1 MLVTMDKLYGYTGKI
16 ARINLTTDEVTLLST
31 WDYVPEYIGGRGICN
46 KIFWDEV
53 GPGVGAL
60 DPENKLIIMTG
71 PTTGTG
77 IPSGG
82 RTVITGIAPQCFPEQ
97 YSWSNIGGWFGAELK
112 FAGYDG
118 LILEGKTPQP
128 SYIWIEDDKIRILSA
143 KDIWGMYV
151 YDTQLKLEEIHGKDV
166 KSLVIGPAGENL
178 VRGAIIATAN
188 ENAAGKG
195 GFGAVFGSKNLKA
208 ITVRGTG
215 CVTPAD
221 VEGILELRH
230 VMGRPL
236 YRTNPVK
243 YENIF
248 KPRPHISVPVEGGLK
263 QAQVCCSHGCNQHC
277 DLFLL
282 NVKSTTSRTRRVNQ
296 VNKCV
301 GVYAFQ
307 WMDDCGWTPAQ
318 TFVTEQNNNPACLMQ
333 SNAGTVPPN
342 LNDPAA
348 EVLFKRHFGD
358 TENFWDADYER
369 GAVINDLCNQYGINK
384 WDIIVWL
391 MPWLAMGQK
400 EGVLNDLDLGM
411 DINPGSEAFMK
422 ELLDMIV
429 YRKGYYGNLFAEGMR
444 RAIDKLGEDK
454 YGSTLYRGRT
464 SNRIPGKRL
473 DIPISFASSWGYS
486 YHWLGRGFQ
495 GSIDIAAWLPSILNL
510 MTSTRDC
517 QSDTHFH
524 DTYDY
529 FCAVREEPWKN
540 PLTARSAI
548 MNENKAELKEA
559 LTSCDWQLPDLY
571 RSSIEAEIFN
581 MATGMN
587 LTETD
592 INKAAER
599 IKNLFRAILIRNHG
613 RTREMEVNEVLP
625 MLKYPDA
632 DGKTVSE
639 EEYNHLV
646 DNYYRFRGWDLKT
659 GWPTRETYE
668 RYGLKEVADELE
680 ALGKLPD
687 SASVD
692 STL

>member
-1 MLVTMDKLYGYTGKI
+1 MMNKLYGYTGKI
-16 ARINLTTDEVTLLST
+16 ARIDLTTGVVTYVST
-31 WDYVPEYIGGRGICN
+31 WDYVPKYIGGRGICN

-53 GPGVGAL
+53 RPGVRAL

-77 IPSGG
+77 IPAGG
-82 RTVITGIAPQCFPEQ
+82 RTVIAGIAPQCFPEQ
-97 YSWSNIGGWFGAELK
+97 YSWSSIGGWFGAELK

-118 LILEGKTPQP
+118 LILEGKAVQS
-128 SYIWIEDDKIRILSA
+128 SYIWIEDEKIQILSA
-143 KDIWGMYV
+143 KNIRGMYV

-195 GFGAVFGSKNLKA
+195 GYGAVFGSKNLKA

-221 VEGILELRH
+221 VEGILKLRH

-236 YRTNPVK
+236 YRTNPVM
-243 YENIF
+243 YHDVF
-248 KPRPHISVPVEGGLK
+248 KPRPHITVPVVGGLK

-282 NVKSTTSRTRRVNQ
+282 DVKSATSRSGKVNQ

-342 LNDPAA
+342 FYDPAA
-348 EVLFKRHFGD
+348 GVLFERHLGD
-358 TENFWDADYER
+358 TVNFWDADYER

-391 MPWLAMGQK
+391 MPWLVMGKK
-400 EGVLNDLDLGM
+400 EGVFSDLNLGM
-411 DINPGSEAFMK
+411 EVNPDSEDFIK
-422 ELLDMIV
+422 NLLDMIV
-429 YRKGYYGNLFAEGMR
+429 YRKGYYGNLFAEGMS
-444 RAIDKLGEDK
+444 RAIRELGEDK
-454 YGSTLYRGRT
+454 YGTTLYQGRV

-473 DIPISFASSWGYS
+473 DIPINFASAWGYS
-486 YHWLGRGFQ
+486 YHWHGRGFQ
-495 GSIDIAAWLPSILNL
+495 GSIDIAAWLPAVLAL
-510 MTSTRDC
+510 MTSTRDS
-517 QSDTHFH
+517 QSDTHIH

-529 FCAVREEPWKN
+529 FRAVHEDPWKN
-540 PLTARSAI
+540 PLTAQSTI

-559 LTSCDWQLPDLY
+559 LTSCDWQLPNLY
-571 RSSIEAEIFN
+571 RPGMESEIFN
-581 MATGMN
+581 MAAGTN
-587 LTETD
+587 FTEAD
-592 INKAAER
+592 LNDAAER
-599 IKNLFRAILIRNHG
+599 IKNLFRAILIRNYG

-625 MLKYPDA
+625 ILTYPDA
-632 DGKTVSE
+632 DDKTVNE
-639 EEYNHLV
+639 AEYNHLV
-646 DNYYRFRGWDLKT
+646 DNYYKLRGWDLKT

-668 RYGLKEVADELE
+668 KYGLKEIADQLE
-680 ALGKLPD
+680 VLGKLPD
-687 SASVD
+687 STSVD
-692 STL
+692 STI

>member
-1 MLVTMDKLYGYTGKI
+1 MNKLYGYTGKI
-16 ARINLTTDEVTLLST
+16 ARINLTTGGVTLLST
-31 WDYVPEYIGGRGICN
+31 WDYVPKYIGGRGICN

-53 GPGVGAL
+53 GPGVKAL
-60 DPENKLIIMTG
+60 DPGNKLIIMTG
-71 PTTGTG
+71 PSTGTG

-82 RTVITGIAPQCFPEQ
+82 RTVIAGIAPQCFPEQ
-97 YSWSNIGGWFGAELK
+97 YSWSSIGGWFGAEIK

-118 LILEGKTPQP
+118 LILEGKAAQP
-128 SYIWIEDDKIRILSA
+128 SYIWIEDDKIQILSA

-195 GFGAVFGSKNLKA
+195 GYGAVLGSKNLKA
-208 ITVRGTG
+208 ITIRGTG

-221 VEGILELRH
+221 VEGILKLRH

-236 YRTNPVK
+236 YQTNPVK
-243 YENIF
+243 YQKIF
-248 KPRPHISVPVEGGLK
+248 RPRPHISVPVEGGLK

-277 DLFLL
+277 NLFLL
-282 NVKSTTSRTRRVNQ
+282 NVKSATSRTGRVNQ

-318 TFVTEQNNNPACLMQ
+318 TFVTKQNNNPACLMQ

-348 EVLFKRHFGD
+348 KVLFERHIGD
-358 TENFWDADYER
+358 TENFWDADYDR

-391 MPWLAMGQK
+391 MPWLVMGKK
-400 EGVLNDLDLGM
+400 EGVFNDLNLGM
-411 DINPGSEAFMK
+411 DIDPSSEDFMK
-422 ELLDMIV
+422 DLLDMIV
-429 YRKGYYGNLFAEGMR
+429 YRKGYYGNLFAEGMLR
-444 RAIDKLGEDK
+444 TIHELGEDK
-454 YGSTLYRGRT
+454 YGTTLYHGRI
-464 SNRIPGKRL
+464 SNRLPGKRL

-486 YHWLGRGFQ
+486 YHWHGRGFQ
-495 GSIDIAAWLPSILNL
+495 GSIDMAAWLPAILAL
-510 MTSTRDC
+510 MTSTRDS
-517 QSDTHFH
+517 QSDTHIH

-529 FCAVREEPWKN
+529 LCAVREEPWKN
-540 PLTARSAI
+540 PLTARCAI

-559 LTSCDWQLPDLY
+559 LTSCDWQLPNLY
-571 RSSIEAEIFN
+571 WSSIESEIFN

-587 LTETD
+587 LSEAD
-592 INKAAER
+592 INDAAER
-599 IKNLFRAILIRNHG
+599 IKNLFRAILIRNYG

-625 MLKYPDA
+625 MLTYPDA

-639 EEYNHLV
+639 EEYNYLV
-646 DNYYRFRGWDLKT
+646 DNYYKLRGWDLKT

-668 RYGLKEVADELE
+668 KYGLKEIADGLE
-680 ALGKLPD
+680 VQGKLPE
-687 SASVD
+687 STSVD
-692 STL
+692 SAL

>member
-1 MLVTMDKLYGYTGKI
+1 MMKKHYGYTGKI
-16 ARINLTTDEVTLLST
+16 ARIDITTGGVTFLST
-31 WDYVPEYIGGRGICN
+31 WDYVPKYIGGRGICN

-53 GPGVGAL
+53 GPGVKAL

-82 RTVITGIAPQCFPEQ
+82 RTVIAGIAPQCFPEQ
-97 YSWSNIGGWFGAELK
+97 YSWSSIGGWFGAELK

-118 LILEGKTPQP
+118 LILEGKAAQP
-128 SYIWIEDDKIRILSA
+128 SYIRIEDEKIQILSA
-143 KDIWGMYV
+143 KDMWGMYV
-151 YDTQLKLEEIHGKDV
+151 YDTQLNLEEMHGKDV

-195 GFGAVFGSKNLKA
+195 GYGAVFGSKNLKA

-221 VEGILELRH
+221 VEGILKLRH

-243 YENIF
+243 YQEVF
-248 KPRPHISVPVEGGLK
+248 KPRPHITVPVEGGLK

-282 NVKSTTSRTRRVNQ
+282 DVKSATSRTGKVNQ

-342 LNDPAA
+342 FDDPAA
-348 EVLFKRHFGD
+348 GVLFERHLGD
-358 TENFWDADYER
+358 TMNFWDADYER

-391 MPWLAMGQK
+391 MPWLVMGKK
-400 EGVLNDLDLGM
+400 EGVFKDLYLGTEIEP
-411 DINPGSEAFMK
+411 DSEDFIRN
-422 ELLDMIV
+422 LLDMIV
-429 YRKGYYGNLFAEGMR
+429 YRKGYYGNLFAEGMS
-444 RAIDKLGEDK
+444 RAIRELGEDK
-454 YGSTLYRGRT
+454 YGTTLYQGRI

-473 DIPISFASSWGYS
+473 DIPISFASAWGYS
-486 YHWLGRGFQ
+486 YHWHGRGFQ
-495 GSIDIAAWLPSILNL
+495 GSIDIAAWLPAILAL
-510 MTSTRDC
+510 MTSTRDS
-517 QSDTHFH
+517 QSDTHIH

-529 FCAVREEPWKN
+529 FRAVREEPWKN
-540 PLTARSAI
+540 PLTAQSTI

-559 LTSCDWQLPDLY
+559 LTSCDWQLPNLY
-571 RSSIEAEIFN
+571 RSSIESEIFN

-587 LTETD
+587 LTEAD
-592 INKAAER
+592 LNDAAER
-599 IKNLFRAILIRNHG
+599 IKNLFRAILIRNYG

-625 MLKYPDA
+625 MLKYTDA

-639 EEYNHLV
+639 AEYNHLV
-646 DNYYRFRGWDLKT
+646 DNYYKLRGWDLKT

-668 RYGLKEVADELE
+668 KYGLKEVADELE
-680 ALGKLPD
+680 
-687 SASVD
+687 V
-692 STL
+692 

>member
-1 MLVTMDKLYGYTGKI
+1 MNKIYGYTGKI
-16 ARINLTTDEVTLLST
+16 ARINLTTGGITLLST
-31 WDYVPEYIGGRGICN
+31 WGYVPEYIGGRGICN

-53 GPGVGAL
+53 GPGVKAL

-97 YSWSNIGGWFGAELK
+97 YSWSSIGGWFGAELK

-118 LILEGKTPQP
+118 LILEGKAAQP
-128 SYIWIEDDKIRILSA
+128 SYLWIEDDKIRILYA

-178 VRGAIIATAN
+178 VRGAIIATSN

-195 GFGAVFGSKNLKA
+195 GYGAVFGSKNLKA
-208 ITVRGTG
+208 IAVRGTG
-215 CVTPAD
+215 CVTPAN
-221 VEGILELRH
+221 VEGILKLRH
-230 VMGRPL
+230 VMGHPL

-243 YENIF
+243 YQEIF
-248 KPRPHISVPVEGGLK
+248 KPRPHINVPVEGGLK

-282 NVKSTTSRTRRVNQ
+282 NVKSTTSRTGRVNQ

-342 LNDPAA
+342 FDDPAA
-348 EVLFKRHFGD
+348 EVLFERHQGD
-358 TENFWDADYER
+358 TVNFWDADYER

-391 MPWLAMGQK
+391 MPWLVMGKK
-400 EGVLNDLDLGM
+400 EGVFNDLNLGM
-411 DINPGSEAFMK
+411 EIDPDSEDFMK
-422 ELLDMIV
+422 DLLDMIV
-429 YRKGYYGNLFAEGMR
+429 YRKGYYGNLFAEGML
-444 RAIDKLGEDK
+444 RAIRELGEDK
-454 YGSTLYRGRT
+454 YGATLYRGRT
-464 SNRIPGKRL
+464 SNRLPGKRL

-486 YHWLGRGFQ
+486 YHWHGRGFQ
-495 GSIDIAAWLPSILNL
+495 GSIDIAAWLPAILAL
-510 MTSTRDC
+510 MTSTRDS
-517 QSDTHFH
+517 QSDTHIH

-529 FCAVREEPWKN
+529 FCAVREEPWEN
-540 PLTARSAI
+540 PLTAQCAI
-548 MNENKAELKEA
+548 MNENNAELKEA

-571 RSSIEAEIFN
+571 RSGIESEIFN
-581 MATGMN
+581 MATGLN
-587 LTETD
+587 LSETD
-592 INKAAER
+592 INNAAER
-599 IKNLFRAILIRNHG
+599 IKNLFRAILIRNYG
-613 RTREMEVNEVLP
+613 RTREIEVREVLP
-625 MLKYPDA
+625 MLTYPDA

-639 EEYNHLV
+639 EEYNYLV
-646 DNYYRFRGWDLKT
+646 DNYYKIRGWDLKT

-668 RYGLKEVADELE
+668 RYGLKEIADELE
-680 ALGKLPD
+680 ALGKLPGST
-687 SASVD
+687 SADLSV
-692 STL
+692 

>member
-1 MLVTMDKLYGYTGKI
+1 MNKFYGYTGKI
-16 ARINLTTDEVTLLST
+16 ARIDLTTGGVTYVST
-31 WDYVPEYIGGRGICN
+31 WDYVPKYIGGRGICN

-53 GPGVGAL
+53 GPGVRAL

-77 IPSGG
+77 IPAGG

-97 YSWSNIGGWFGAELK
+97 YSWSSIGGWFGAELK

-118 LILEGKTPQP
+118 LILEGKAAQP
-128 SYIWIEDDKIRILSA
+128 SYILIEDEKIRILSA
-143 KDIWGMYV
+143 GDIWGMYV
-151 YDTQLKLEEIHGKDV
+151 YDTQLRLEEIHGKDV
-166 KSLVIGPAGENL
+166 KSIAIGPAGENL

-195 GFGAVFGSKNLKA
+195 GYGAVFGSKNLKA

-221 VEGILELRH
+221 VEGILKLRH

-243 YENIF
+243 HQEVF
-248 KPRPHISVPVEGGLK
+248 KPRPHITVPVEGGLK

-282 NVKSTTSRTRRVNQ
+282 DVKSTTSRTGKVNQ

-307 WMDDCGWTPAQ
+307 WMEDCGWTPAQ

-342 LNDPAA
+342 FDDPAA
-348 EVLFKRHFGD
+348 DVLFERHLGD
-358 TENFWDADYER
+358 MVNFWDADYER

-391 MPWLAMGQK
+391 MPWLVMGKK
-400 EGVLNDLDLGM
+400 EGVLEDFSLGREIEP
-411 DINPGSEAFMK
+411 DSEDFIRN
-422 ELLDMIV
+422 LLDMIV
-429 YRKGYYGNLFAEGMR
+429 YRKGYYGNLFAEGMS
-444 RAIDKLGEDK
+444 RAIRELGEDK
-454 YGSTLYRGRT
+454 YGDTLYQGRI
-464 SNRIPGKRL
+464 SSRIPGKRL
-473 DIPISFASSWGYS
+473 DIPISFASGWGYS
-486 YHWLGRGFQ
+486 YHWHGRGFQ
-495 GSIDIAAWLPSILNL
+495 GSIDIAAWLPAVLAL
-510 MTSTRDC
+510 MTSTRDS
-517 QSDTHFH
+517 QSDTHIH

-529 FCAVREEPWKN
+529 FQAVREEPWKN
-540 PLTARSAI
+540 PLMAQSTI
-548 MNENKAELKEA
+548 MNENKADLKEA
-559 LTSCDWQLPDLY
+559 LTSCDWQLPNLY
-571 RSSIEAEIFN
+571 RPDMESEIFN
-581 MATGMN
+581 MATGAN

-592 INKAAER
+592 LNDAAER
-599 IKNLFRAILIRNHG
+599 IKNLFRAILIRNYS
-613 RTREMEVNEVLP
+613 RTREMEVNEVVP
-625 MLKYPDA
+625 MLNYPDA
-632 DGKTVSE
+632 DGKTISE
-639 EEYNHLV
+639 EEYNYLV
-646 DNYYRFRGWDLKT
+646 DNYYKLRGWDLKT

-668 RYGLKEVADELE
+668 KYGLKEVADEME
-680 ALGKLPD
+680 ILGRLPD
-687 SASVD
+687 S
-692 STL
+692 T

>member
-1 MLVTMDKLYGYTGKI
+1 MNKLYGYTGKI
-16 ARINLTTDEVTLLST
+16 ARINLTTGGVTLLST
-31 WDYVPEYIGGRGICN
+31 WDYVPKYIGGRGICN

-53 GPGVGAL
+53 GPGVKAL
-60 DPENKLIIMTG
+60 DPGNKLIIMTG
-71 PTTGTG
+71 PSTGTG
-77 IPSGG
+77 IPAGG
-82 RTVITGIAPQCFPEQ
+82 RTVIAGIAPQCFPEQ
-97 YSWSNIGGWFGAELK
+97 YSWSSIGGWFGAEIK

-118 LILEGKTPQP
+118 LILEGKAAQP
-128 SYIWIEDDKIRILSA
+128 SYIWIEDDKIQILSA

-195 GFGAVFGSKNLKA
+195 GYGAVLGSKNLKA
-208 ITVRGTG
+208 ITIRGTG

-221 VEGILELRH
+221 VEGILKLRH

-236 YRTNPVK
+236 YQTNPVK
-243 YENIF
+243 YQKIF
-248 KPRPHISVPVEGGLK
+248 RPRPHISVPVEGGLK

-277 DLFLL
+277 NLFLL
-282 NVKSTTSRTRRVNQ
+282 NVKSATSRTGRVNQ

-318 TFVTEQNNNPACLMQ
+318 TFVTRQNNNPACLMQ

-348 EVLFKRHFGD
+348 KVLFERHIGD
-358 TENFWDADYER
+358 TENFWDADYDR

-391 MPWLAMGQK
+391 MPWLVMGKK
-400 EGVLNDLDLGM
+400 EGVFNDLNLGM
-411 DINPGSEAFMK
+411 DIDPSSEDFMK
-422 ELLDMIV
+422 DLLDMIV
-429 YRKGYYGNLFAEGMR
+429 YRKGYYGNLFAEGMLR
-444 RAIDKLGEDK
+444 TIHELGEEK
-454 YGSTLYRGRT
+454 YGATLYKGRI
-464 SNRIPGKRL
+464 SNRIHGKRW
-473 DIPISFASSWGYS
+473 DIHISFASSWGYS
-486 YHWLGRGFQ
+486 YHWHGRGFQ
-495 GSIDIAAWLPSILNL
+495 GSIDIAAWLPAILTL
-510 MTSTRDC
+510 MTSTRDS
-517 QSDTHFH
+517 QSDTHIH

-529 FCAVREEPWKN
+529 LCAVHEEPWKN
-540 PLTARSAI
+540 PLTARCAI

-559 LTSCDWQLPDLY
+559 LTSCDWQLPNLY
-571 RSSIEAEIFN
+571 WSSIESEIFN

-587 LTETD
+587 LSEAD
-592 INKAAER
+592 INDAAER
-599 IKNLFRAILIRNHG
+599 IKNLFRAILIRNYG

-625 MLKYPDA
+625 MLTYPDA

-639 EEYNHLV
+639 EEYNYLV
-646 DNYYRFRGWDLKT
+646 DNYYKLRGWDLKT

-668 RYGLKEVADELE
+668 KYGLKEIADGLE
-680 ALGKLPD
+680 VQGKLPE
-687 SASVD
+687 STSVD
-692 STL
+692 SAL